1 MKKIKSLTFT
11 LCGVM
16 EGEAPPAGGAIV
28 ELDKDTV
35 LSALGI
41 LPENLKGENL
51 TTEGLV
57 AAIAQRYEDNAAM
70 RIRTAVEQAHKAEM
84 TQTAYTATEKRL
96 MAQFGFGDDILQG
109 VEQGKR
115 LETIAAKIK
124 TIQTAAV
131 EEAKKGASADAKT
144 LLEQVEG
151 YKKQL
156 AEMQTAH
163 DTALKSR
170 EAQFA
175 QILQKQAFD
184 KSILED
190 IAKIENKIGSDA
202 QNIQLLEGDML
213 RNGYGHKT
221 ETVNGKATVLI
232 TDRDGN
238 ALKSPTNQLNL
249 LTATEYFLSF
259 MTDFGRISKNNG
271 TGRQREPIIITDRPN
286 NSILQK
292 LNQHEI

>member
-1 MKKIKSLTFT
+1 MKKTKLLAFT

-16 EGEAPPAGGAIV
+16 EGETPPAGGAIV
-28 ELDKDTV
+28 EIAESDV
-35 LSALGI
+35 LAALGI
-41 LPENLKGENL
+41 TPEMRKGENL
-51 TTEGLV
+51 TTDGLV
-57 AAIAQRYEDNAAM
+57 ATIAQRYEDNAAM
-70 RIRTAVEQAHKAEM
+70 RIRTAVEQAHKADI

-96 MAQFGFGDDILQG
+96 MAQFGLGDDILKD

-115 LETIAAKIK
+115 LETISARIKAAN
-124 TIQTAAV
+124 TAAI

-163 DTALKSR
+163 EAALESR
-170 EAQFA
+170 EKQFA

-190 IAKIENKIGSDA
+190 IAKIENKIGNDA

-213 RNGYGHKT
+213 RNGYGYKT
-221 ETVNGKATVLI
+221 ESVNGKATVLI

-238 ALKSPTNQLNL
+238 VLKSPTNPLNL
-249 LTATEYFLSF
+249 LTATEYLLSF
-259 MTDFGRISKNNG
+259 MDNYGRIAKNNG
-271 TGRQREPIIITDRPN
+271 TGGQQQT
-286 NSILQK
+286 QK
-292 LNQHEI
+292 LENTADLPPDFLKSLQNF